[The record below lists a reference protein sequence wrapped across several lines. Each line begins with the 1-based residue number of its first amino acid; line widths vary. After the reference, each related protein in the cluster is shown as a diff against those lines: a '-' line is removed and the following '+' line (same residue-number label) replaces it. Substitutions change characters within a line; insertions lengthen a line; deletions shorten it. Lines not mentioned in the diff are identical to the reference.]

1 MPTVAEG
8 KRLDVLFLCTGN
20 AVRSQMA
27 EGWARQLL
35 GGRVNPYS
43 AGIEPRGL
51 DPRAVR
57 VMQEAGMD
65 ISHQRS
71 KHVDEYGNVKFDLVV
86 TVCDHAKE
94 QCPLFLGPARKIHRS
109 FKDPAKAEGSD
120 TEVMAVFRRVRDEI
134 KEFVESLSSLVVN

>member
-1 MPTVAEG
+1 MTETR
-8 KRLDVLFLCTGN
+8 KLKVLFLCTGN

-27 EGWARQLL
+27 EGLARQLL
-35 GGRVNPYS
+35 GGRVEPYS

-65 ISHQRS
+65 ISQQRS
-71 KHVDEYGNVKFDLVV
+71 KHVDECRDTKFDLVV
-86 TVCDHAKE
+86 TVCDYAKE

-109 FKDPAKAEGSD
+109 FKDPAKAEGAD

-134 KEFVESLSSLVVN
+134 KGFVKQLPGQFSD